1 MPRTAEHIVSCHMH
15 ATALRRAG
23 KPIWAHK
30 INLQAVLDEGKGQIT
45 PEQVAAIGNELAR
58 ELRRLPGKFFDQSND
73 ECDFDFLNAVDEL
86 EQMTAESLIADC
98 KSSGDDPAD
107 VLDGWLE
114 EIYDWCDRNRVWT
127 RG

>member
-1 MPRTAEHIVSCHMH
+1 MPRTTEHIVACHEH

-30 INLQAVLDEGKGQIT
+30 VNLQAILDKSDGQTT
-45 PEQVAAIGNELAR
+45 PEQVAEIGHKLAK
-58 ELRRLPGKFFDQSND
+58 ELRRLPAKYFNISSDD
-73 ECDFDFLNAVDEL
+73 CDFEFLDVVEEL
-86 EQMTAESLIADC
+86 EQMTAKSLIADC
-98 KSSGDDPAD
+98 KNSEDGPAD
-107 VLDGWLE
+107 VLDNRLE